1 MLEQIRIAGAE
12 DFGALWRF
20 YEDVCRAQEHDEYG
34 PDWHL
39 GVYPAAAELKG
50 HLAAG
55 KILAGWKDGRLA
67 AAMAVAAGEDE
78 MYFGAPWPLGAAPEQ
93 VAALHLFAVHPDFRG
108 RGAAREMLTA
118 LFGRARARGFR
129 AVHLDVIEGN
139 LAAEKLYL
147 KAGFA
152 FAGTRRVHYDD
163 LGDITVRLFEYAL

>member
-1 MLEQIRIAGAE
+1 MLDHIRTAGAE

-20 YEDVCRAQEHDEYG
+20 YEDVCRAQERDEYG

-39 GVYPAAAELKG
+39 GVYPAAADLKG
-50 HLAAG
+50 HVAAG
-55 KILAGWKDGRLA
+55 EILTGWKDGRLA
-67 AAMAVAAGEDE
+67 AAMAVTGGEDE
-78 MYFGAPWPLGAAPEQ
+78 MYLGVPWPLGAPPEQ

-108 RGAAREMLTA
+108 RGAAREMLA
-118 LFGRARARGFR
+118 SLFDRARARGLR

-147 KAGFA
+147 EAGFA

-163 LGDITVRLFEYAL
+163 LGDTIVRLFEYAL

>member
-50 HLAAG
+50 HAAAG
-55 KILAGWKDGRLA
+55 EILAGWKDGRLA
-67 AAMAVAAGEDE
+67 VAMAVTAGEDE
-78 MYFGAPWPLGAAPEQ
+78 MYLGAPWPLGAAPDQ

-139 LAAEKLYL
+139 LAAEKLYR

>member
-12 DFGALWRF
+12 DFGALWHF

-50 HLAAG
+50 HAAAG
-55 KILAGWKDGRLA
+55 EILAGWKDGRLA
-67 AAMAVAAGEDE
+67 VAMAVTAGEDE
-78 MYFGAPWPLGAAPEQ
+78 MYLGAPWPLGAAPDQ

-139 LAAEKLYL
+139 LAAEKLYR